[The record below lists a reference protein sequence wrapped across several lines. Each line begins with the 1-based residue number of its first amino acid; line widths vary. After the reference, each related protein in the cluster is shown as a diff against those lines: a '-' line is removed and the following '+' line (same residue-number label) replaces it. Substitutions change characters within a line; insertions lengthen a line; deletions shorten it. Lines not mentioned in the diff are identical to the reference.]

1 MPVTKTFKR
10 TLDALDDLFKY
21 LEEFIESQEVDPATA
36 YAINLAVEE
45 LFTNMVKYS
54 PGGAD
59 QISVCLELAG
69 REVKVILEDHG
80 VEPFD
85 VTRPDEKAVE
95 KRLSEKTPG
104 GLGLFIIQ
112 QMVDDVTYQHKNGCS
127 RITIIKRL
135 ES

>member
-1 MPVTKTFKR
+1 MSVTRTFNR

-21 LEEFIESQEVDPATA
+21 LEDFIESQELDPASA

-54 PGGAD
+54 PEGAD
-59 QISVCLELAG
+59 HISVCLEVDG
-69 REVKVILEDHG
+69 REVKVVLEDKG
-80 VEPFD
+80 VKAFD
-85 VTRPDEKAVE
+85 VTQSSTEAIE
-95 KRLSEKTPG
+95 KRLSERTPG
-104 GLGLFIIQ
+104 GLGLFIVQ
-112 QMVDDVTYQHKNGCS
+112 QMVDDVTYQHQNGCS

>member
-1 MPVTKTFKR
+1 MTKTFKR

-54 PGGAD
+54 PEGKEL
-59 QISVCLELAG
+59 ISVCLEAID
-69 REVKVILEDHG
+69 REVKVVLEENG

-85 VTRPDEKAVE
+85 VTRPNDEAIE
-95 KRLSEKTPG
+95 KRLSERTPG
-104 GLGLFIIQ
+104 GLGLFIVR
-112 QMVDDVTYQHKNGCS
+112 QMVDDVRYQHENGCS

>member
-1 MPVTKTFKR
+1 MTRTFNR

-21 LEEFIESQEVDPATA
+21 LEDFIESQELDPASA

-54 PGGAD
+54 PEGAD
-59 QISVCLELAG
+59 HISVCLEVDG
-69 REVKVILEDHG
+69 REVKVVLEDKG
-80 VEPFD
+80 VKAFD
-85 VTRPDEKAVE
+85 VTQSSTEAIE
-95 KRLSEKTPG
+95 KRLSERTPG
-104 GLGLFIIQ
+104 GLGLFIVQ
-112 QMVDDVTYQHKNGCS
+112 QMVDDVTYQHQNGCS

>member
-1 MPVTKTFKR
+1 MSVTRTFNR

-21 LEEFIESQEVDPATA
+21 LEDFIESQELDPASA

-54 PGGAD
+54 PEGAD
-59 QISVCLELAG
+59 HISVCLEVDG
-69 REVKVILEDHG
+69 REVKVVLEDKG
-80 VEPFD
+80 VKAFD
-85 VTRPDEKAVE
+85 VTQSSTEAIE
-95 KRLSEKTPG
+95 KRLSERAPG
-104 GLGLFIIQ
+104 GLGLFIVQ
-112 QMVDDVTYQHKNGCS
+112 QMVDDVTYQHQNGCS

>member
-1 MPVTKTFKR
+1 MTRTFNR

-21 LEEFIESQEVDPATA
+21 LEDFIESQELDPASA

-54 PGGAD
+54 PEGAD
-59 QISVCLELAG
+59 HISVCLEVDG
-69 REVKVILEDHG
+69 REVKVVLEDKG
-80 VEPFD
+80 VKAFD
-85 VTRPDEKAVE
+85 VTQSSTEAIE
-95 KRLSEKTPG
+95 KRLSERAPG
-104 GLGLFIIQ
+104 GLGLFIVQ
-112 QMVDDVTYQHKNGCS
+112 QMVDDVTYQHQNGCS

>member
-1 MPVTKTFKR
+1 MPVTKTFQR
-10 TLDALDDLFKY
+10 SLDALDDLFKY
-21 LEEFIESQEVDPATA
+21 LEDFIESQEVDPATA
-36 YAINLAVEE
+36 YAISLAVEE

-54 PGGAD
+54 PGGSD
-59 QISVCLELAG
+59 EITVCLELAG
-69 REVKVILEDHG
+69 REVKVILEEHG

-85 VTRPDEKAVE
+85 VTRPDQEAIE

-112 QMVDDVTYQHKNGCS
+112 QMVDDVSYQHHNGCS

>member
-1 MPVTKTFKR
+1 MTRTFNR

-21 LEEFIESQEVDPATA
+21 LEDFIESQELDPASA

-54 PGGAD
+54 PEGAD
-59 QISVCLELAG
+59 HISVSLEVDG
-69 REVKVILEDHG
+69 REVKVVLEDKG
-80 VEPFD
+80 VKAFD
-85 VTRPDEKAVE
+85 VTQSSTEAIE
-95 KRLSEKTPG
+95 KRLSERAPG
-104 GLGLFIIQ
+104 GLGLFIVQ
-112 QMVDDVTYQHKNGCS
+112 QMVDDVTYQHQNGCS